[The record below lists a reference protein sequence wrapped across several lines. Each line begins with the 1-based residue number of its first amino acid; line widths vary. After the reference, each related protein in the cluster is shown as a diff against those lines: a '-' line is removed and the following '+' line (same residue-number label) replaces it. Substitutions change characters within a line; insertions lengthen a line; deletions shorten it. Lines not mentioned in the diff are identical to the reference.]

1 MYQIGDRILYPM
13 HGAGTIEPIEPRK
26 ILGPVRNYYVLN
38 ISCDG
43 MELLLPVDGCDDIGV
58 RPIVSKEA
66 MKQVIS
72 ILGQESSRMSANWS
86 KRQRE
91 NMKKLKT
98 GDIKEAAEIVRNLTR
113 MDRRKKLSAGEKKML
128 SNARRILLSEIMLVE
143 NMDGEEAFRLVECAI

>member
-1 MYQIGDRILYPM
+1 M
-13 HGAGTIEPIEPRK
+13 
-26 ILGPVRNYYVLN
+26 PV
-38 ISCDG
+38 
-43 MELLLPVDGCDDIGV
+43 
-58 RPIVSKEA
+58 
-66 MKQVIS
+66 
-72 ILGQESSRMSANWS
+72 NWS

-143 NMDGEEAFRLVECAI
+143 DLDGEEAFRLVECAI

>member
-13 HGAGTIEPIEPRK
+13 HGAGTIEHIEPRK
-26 ILGPVRNYYVLN
+26 ILGTVRNYYVLN

-43 MELLLPVDGCDDIGV
+43 MELLLPVDSCDDIGV

-66 MKQVIS
+66 VKQVIS
-72 ILGQESSRMSANWS
+72 ILGQESSRMPVNWS

-143 NMDGEEAFRLVECAI
+143 DLDGEEAFRLVECAI